1 MNKNSIIWSSL
12 VIVSLFLALTDL
24 CIGSANIPISDT
36 INFFLSRP
44 VDNQVKTII
53 SEYRVPKT
61 ITAIFAGIA
70 LSISG
75 LQMQTIFRNPLAGP
89 FILGISSGAAM
100 GISLLLMTPLVVII
114 GNTTASA
121 WLMVLFAWLGAWVV
135 LFIIFSVSLR
145 VRNIMTVLIIG
156 ILISS
161 ALTSIINILQY
172 FSEQSQLKTFVV
184 WTMGSLSGVT
194 LNQLPIFLIP
204 ILSGIIIAFLSYGYL
219 NLYLLGENYAQTSGM
234 NLSLTRLI
242 IFLSTGLLTGT
253 VTAFCGPIG
262 FIGIIVPHLARML
275 FKSSNHKIL
284 IPASALI
291 GASFLL
297 ASDILSSV
305 PEYGGALP
313 VNSITALLG
322 IPIVIKLIFSNK
334 VLN

>member
-1 MNKNSIIWSSL
+1 MHRNSIIWFLLIIIS
-12 VIVSLFLALTDL
+12 IFLALADL

-36 INFFLSRP
+36 FNFFLDRP
-44 VDNQVKTII
+44 LDIQVQTII
-53 SEYRVPKT
+53 SEYRIPKT

-89 FILGISSGAAM
+89 YILGISSGAAM
-100 GISLLLMTPLVVII
+100 GISLLLMTPLILTT
-114 GNTTASA
+114 GNASISA
-121 WLMVLFAWLGAWVV
+121 LLMVIFAWLGAWMV
-135 LFIIFSVSLR
+135 LFIIFGVSLR
-145 VRNIMTVLIIG
+145 VKNIMTVLIIG

-184 WTMGSLSGVT
+184 WSMGSLSGVT
-194 LNQLPIFLIP
+194 LDQLPIFMIP
-204 ILSGIIIAFLSYGYL
+204 ILSGIVIAFFSSGYL

-234 NLSLTRLI
+234 NLSFTRLI

-253 VTAFCGPIG
+253 VTAYCGPIG

-275 FKSSNHKIL
+275 FKTSDHKKL

-297 ASDILSSV
+297 ASDIISAL
-305 PEYGGALP
+305 PDYGGALP
-313 VNSITALLG
+313 VNSVTALLG
-322 IPIVIKLIFSNK
+322 IPIVIKIMLTNK
-334 VLN
+334 VFS